1 VLEIGKKIR
10 KWLYFGLDN
19 YRRLEIFYSL
29 LSSMT
34 NPKVRCFHSA
44 LHSFMSRNWRSVI
57 NAQELIQRT
66 NDLFK
71 VRDLYDKM
79 DPRSLLTSKLTLNQ
93 VILDLDALCPVSMS
107 CADIIWN
114 FIERAE
120 VSLQTGT
127 IGDDQIISDLLMILS
142 MSFRH
147 PTFRF
152 HQRLRLGQT
161 AAELVSLRKSFTK
174 PPVCLARFILA
185 SGYNVHISC
194 CWLETTST
202 CSNDSSDLNVE
213 FLHGMNGN
221 VDFIIHKFRWWRNNI
236 QVRRKKKISD

>member
-1 VLEIGKKIR
+1 
-10 KWLYFGLDN
+10 
-19 YRRLEIFYSL
+19 
-29 LSSMT
+29 MT
-34 NPKVRCFHSA
+34 NPEVRYFHSV
-44 LHSFMSRNWRSVI
+44 LHSFLGRNWQSVI

-93 VILDLDALCPVSMS
+93 LILDLGVLCPISTS
-107 CADIIWN
+107 CADIICT

-127 IGDDQIISDLLMILS
+127 IRDDQIISDLLMILS

-161 AAELVSLRKSFTK
+161 WQQNRSF
-174 PPVCLARFILA
+174 
-185 SGYNVHISC
+185 
-194 CWLETTST
+194 
-202 CSNDSSDLNVE
+202 
-213 FLHGMNGN
+213 
-221 VDFIIHKFRWWRNNI
+221 
-236 QVRRKKKISD
+236 